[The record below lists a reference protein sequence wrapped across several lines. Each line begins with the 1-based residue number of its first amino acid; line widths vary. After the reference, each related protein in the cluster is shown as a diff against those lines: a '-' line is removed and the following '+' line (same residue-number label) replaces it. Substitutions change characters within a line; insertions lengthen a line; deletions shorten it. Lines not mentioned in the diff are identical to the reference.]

1 MITKAI
7 VRGASTLA
15 IAGLLAGFAATSAQA
30 ATPTTTA
37 APVALT
43 AQTTAA
49 SSPSGPGHLTPAPQ
63 ISKHFTIKNEFSAC
77 TLKLVS
83 ATGDNEGMP
92 VDGSTMDEGSTQ
104 GFEVQYR
111 AGNIGIINAT
121 YDIYQNGRPT
131 KMGTFTVRMTYD
143 WTGET
148 SMAITSRSGDHD
160 AHYTLLQP
168 DDTDDAWVEFT

>member
-1 MITKAI
+1 MH
-7 VRGASTLA
+7 LE
-15 IAGLLAGFAATSAQA
+15 AGQRYRRQRRHAGRRQHHGRRLH
-30 ATPTTTA
+30 P
-37 APVALT
+37 
-43 AQTTAA
+43 
-49 SSPSGPGHLTPAPQ
+49 
-63 ISKHFTIKNEFSAC
+63 
-77 TLKLVS
+77 
-83 ATGDNEGMP
+83 
-92 VDGSTMDEGSTQ
+92 